1 MGLAPAARRREQNR
15 SDARRTILDSTEA
28 LLLEEGEDKFS
39 VRKLVE
45 RCGYTA
51 PTIYHYF
58 GDKSGLLAELLE
70 QRTRGLVVSLREV
83 SLVDD
88 PVENLR
94 ALFRAFAEFFL
105 RNPTHYHLLSESRAS
120 QTDALPSVEEA
131 RALLM
136 QPLELLDKQG
146 RLHGNSLDETR
157 QVTWSFLHGTISL
170 QWIRPDEDWVPN
182 LLDAEIDAM
191 IRGCVR
197 PPTHSSARE
206 GNSS

>member
-1 MGLAPAARRREQNR
+1 M
-15 SDARRTILDSTEA
+15 
-28 LLLEEGEDKFS
+28 
-39 VRKLVE
+39 
-45 RCGYTA
+45 
-51 PTIYHYF
+51 
-58 GDKSGLLAELLE
+58 
-70 QRTRGLVVSLREV
+70 
-83 SLVDD
+83 
-88 PVENLR
+88 LR
-94 ALFRAFAEFFL
+94 AVAAD
-105 RNPTHYHLLSESRAS
+105 LSEGGSLERPYGDLVIAIE
-120 QTDALPSVEEA
+120 AERLEEA

-170 QWIRPDEDWVPN
+170 QWIRPDEVWVPN

>member
-15 SDARRTILDSTEA
+15 TDARRVILDATEA
-28 LLLEEGEDKFS
+28 LLLEQGEESFS

-70 QRTRGLVVSLREV
+70 QRIQGLLVRLREV
-83 SLVDD
+83 KLVDD

-94 ALFRAFAEFFL
+94 ALFHAFADFFI
-105 RNPTHYHLLSESRAS
+105 RNPTHYHLLTETRST
-120 QTDALPSVEEA
+120 QTDALPSAEEA
-131 RALLM
+131 RTLLM
-136 QPLELLDKQG
+136 QPLEVLSEQG
-146 RLHGNSLDETR
+146 LLHGNNLEETR
-157 QVTWSFLHGTISL
+157 HVTWSFLHGTISL
-170 QWIRPDEDWVPN
+170 RWIRPDEDWTPN
-182 LLDAEIDAM
+182 HLDAAMDAM

-197 PPTHSSARE
+197 TPNHPRARE
-206 GNSS
+206 EDSR